1 MIEAELERLSEQ
13 MQRNYL
19 ETFQEANAIS
29 QELKSLDAREVEV
42 AKAMVVSSEA
52 LDAAKNQ
59 IKKAGEM
66 IARDNIILSKTEPVR
81 QAETIYLEEMTAESI
96 QIQHSGAEMR
106 IALEEIKSLL
116 EKMDAFDWEELK
128 AKAMLKAKEERNNK
142 LSTLEVK
149 IKSYERQSW
158 LVIPCILSFVLLH

>member
-1 MIEAELERLSEQ
+1 LIEAELERLSEQ

-19 ETFQEANAIS
+19 VTFQEAKAIS
-29 QELKSLDAREVEV
+29 QELKSLDAREAEV

-96 QIQHSGAEMR
+96 
-106 IALEEIKSLL
+106 
-116 EKMDAFDWEELK
+116 
-128 AKAMLKAKEERNNK
+128 
-142 LSTLEVK
+142 
-149 IKSYERQSW
+149 
-158 LVIPCILSFVLLH
+158 